1 MESPKGSNRSC
12 GACLLKMRYSSPARG
27 NRLGL
32 DSRRADSDA
41 LKILCDK
48 IRSLDQS
55 ILSLTV
61 ANKEGDLVAHSYG
74 SEYQER
80 FLKKASEIRKK
91 AGTFGALFMGMES
104 QANHVFGETQGL
116 VRLHSNAKLIVIPFP
131 SRKYLLTLLTK
142 READSESIIQKV
154 RDLKE
159 LSRF

>member
-1 MESPKGSNRSC
+1 M
-12 GACLLKMRYSSPARG
+12 
-27 NRLGL
+27 GL
-32 DSRRADSDA
+32 DSAQADSDA

-48 IRSLDQS
+48 IRSLDHS

-61 ANKEGDLVAHSYG
+61 ANKDGDLIAHSYG

-80 FLKKASEIRKK
+80 FLEKASEIRKK

-104 QANHVFGETQGL
+104 QANHVFGETQAV

-154 RDLKE
+154 REMEE
-159 LSRF
+159 LMQF